1 MVWLLRSP
9 FHHLISRSFLALR
22 VIGVKSGKAYEIP
35 VNYVVVGSQGGAR
48 CLITSKRDR
57 TWWRNLRGRVEI
69 ELSIKG
75 MRVMANAQAFES
87 FEEVT
92 AGLTEYFKV
101 SPRSA
106 RYFNLELNAD
116 GSVPEADLERIA
128 KERVVIWVEPPA
140 TVAKRM
146 KM

>member
-1 MVWLLRSP
+1 
-9 FHHLISRSFLALR
+9 
-22 VIGVKSGKAYEIP
+22 
-35 VNYVVVGSQGGAR
+35 
-48 CLITSKRDR
+48 
-57 TWWRNLRGRVEI
+57 
-69 ELSIKG
+69 

-92 AGLTEYFKV
+92 DGLTEYFKV

>member
-1 MVWLLRSP
+1 
-9 FHHLISRSFLALR
+9 
-22 VIGVKSGKAYEIP
+22 
-35 VNYVVVGSQGGAR
+35 
-48 CLITSKRDR
+48 
-57 TWWRNLRGRVEI
+57 
-69 ELSIKG
+69 

-92 AGLTEYFKV
+92 DGLTEYFKV

-128 KERVVIWVEPPA
+128 NVI
-140 TVAKRM
+140 
-146 KM
+146 